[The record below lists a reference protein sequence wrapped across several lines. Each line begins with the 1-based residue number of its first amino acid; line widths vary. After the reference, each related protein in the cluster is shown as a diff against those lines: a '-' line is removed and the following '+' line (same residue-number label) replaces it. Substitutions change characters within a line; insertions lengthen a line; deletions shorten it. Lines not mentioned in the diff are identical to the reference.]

1 MSKRTKIESRKCP
14 SCGGELEIREDLAHG
29 IVRCPSCKSAVNMFI
44 EEPTEEEREYDSVSG
59 RVKKEKIKYNEK
71 GAFTRRTPFLP
82 TTGFRKVPQEYD
94 KESMSYVSLRNIL
107 DYVEK
112 IKSIDDIKGMER
124 SCQELVEFSQSGQP
138 TYNMGRD
145 LYKLSVYLNRARLYS
160 DAKGSALNPVGYQ
173 EAKDAAKE
181 AFELAQR
188 HRKTLEEKVG
198 KAEGQLKRN
207 KKDYESR
214 LEVYSKAV
222 AVIGIIGAGIFFS
235 SNLTGNAIADLSTN
249 TTSWAGGVLLVVV
262 LVAGFFWIKNK
273 KKIQIKESSKKKQKK
288 IKRKKSSKKVKKK
301 K

>member
-29 IVRCPSCKSAVNMFI
+29 IVRCPSCKNAVNMFI

-59 RVKKEKIKYNEK
+59 RVKREKIKYNEK

-94 KESMSYVSLRNIL
+94 KESMSYVGLKNIL
-107 DYVEK
+107 DYVGK
-112 IKSIDDIKGMER
+112 IKSIDDMKGMER

-160 DAKGSALNPVGYQ
+160 DARGSALNPVGYQ
-173 EAKDAAKE
+173 EAKDAAEE

-188 HRKTLEEKVG
+188 HRKTLEEKVS

-214 LEVYSKAV
+214 LEVYSKA
-222 AVIGIIGAGIFFS
+222 AAIIGIIGAGIFLS
-235 SNLTGNAIADLSTN
+235 SNITGNAIADLSSN
-249 TTSWAGGVLLVVV
+249 TTSWVGGVLLAVG
-262 LVAGFFWIKNK
+262 LVAGFFWLRRK
-273 KKIQIKESSKKKQKK
+273 KKNQIKENSKRKNKEKKKTISK
-288 IKRKKSSKKVKKK
+288 KRKKK
-301 K
+301 